1 MGTNKAIFNSELL
14 CLKDVSEDSKDVSEY
29 SFSIPTYQ
37 RPYVWG
43 DEQLKK
49 IIDDFYK
56 SYLQDPEK
64 PYYISTLITKDS
76 TLITKD
82 NGENGKQAELIDG
95 QQRFTTLWLIALVI
109 SRQTKDSDIKK
120 FLKKD
125 NKLRLSFEIRSEVY
139 DYLNYLLE
147 EDQQAK
153 DKVVKDVESYP
164 YLENITKAVKSI
176 DGFLRDALTA
186 GNDNDSFEDELENFG
201 NFIYSK
207 VFFIK
212 NTTPPN
218 TDLNKLFSTINNSG
232 VQLEQS
238 DIVKANLLKV
248 IGEEKVL
255 YSKIWE
261 ACENMNNFFERNA
274 RTSFPAS
281 KWESIDLTKYVEFSA
296 ATFEYSTDTPNSNGE
311 KNSCF
316 KIDDIDINAK
326 DNYPFNKK
334 TYEDES
340 NHNSEDIYCRSIIS
354 FEQLL
359 LHAYRLHLKAENK
372 EDFTGTFHTNR
383 LIEVFKELE
392 NRSDSEEVKRFI
404 KLLWK
409 VRYLFDKYIIKWV
422 SDTNTKNETLE
433 IVNFTRNENSYYSRT
448 NYEKSNNLMLQS
460 VLYFTGDYLRQYWLS
475 SYLDYLY
482 YNHNDKTP
490 KCKTHL
496 DYLESLDNIFSLTKN
511 LTNKELSWKMMN
523 QIDDFESDLNIEGY
537 LEQAHGTG
545 FKHYWFYKLEYI
557 LWKNWGKTDGEKFKT
572 DDEKFKNYRIT
583 SKNSVEHIYPQ
594 NPENE
599 TQNPKLAAEDL
610 NSFGNLVLLSVSQNS
625 EYSNKPFS
633 VKKSMFQEKRDSYDT
648 LKSFYIFSND
658 EWDKDKICEHRC
670 KMIGKILKHYKI
682 DGKMKTACKILYK

>member
-1 MGTNKAIFNSELL
+1 MTTNRAMFNSELL
-14 CLKDVSEDSKDVSEY
+14 CLKDVSEY
-29 SFSIPTYQ
+29 NFSIPTYQ

-56 SYLQDPEK
+56 SYLQDKEA
-64 PYYISTLITKDS
+64 PYYISTLITKDN
-76 TLITKD
+76 D
-82 NGENGKQAELIDG
+82 ENGKQSELIDG

-109 SRQTKDSDIKK
+109 SRLTEGSDIEQ
-120 FLKKD
+120 FIKKD
-125 NKLRLSFEIRSEVY
+125 DKLRLSFEIRNEVY

-147 EDQQAK
+147 ESQQTK
-153 DKVVKDVESYP
+153 SKVVKDIESYP

-176 DGFLRDALTA
+176 EGFLRDALSA
-186 GNDNDSFEDELENFG
+186 RNDNNSFKDELKKFG

-232 VQLEQS
+232 MQLEQA

-248 IGEEKVL
+248 IGDEKVM

-281 KWESIDLTKYVEFSA
+281 DWNKIYLTKFVEFSSD
-296 ATFEYSTDTPNSNGE
+296 TFKYSTDIQNSAGE
-311 KNSCF
+311 LTSGF
-316 KIDDIDINAK
+316 RIEDIDINEIG
-326 DNYPFNKK
+326 DYTFDKK
-334 TYEDES
+334 TYENES
-340 NHNSEDIYCRSIIS
+340 NRDSGEIYCRSIIS

-359 LHAYRLHLKAENK
+359 LHAYRLHLKAEKK
-372 EDFTGTFHTNR
+372 EDFKGTFHTNR
-383 LIEVFKELE
+383 LIEIFKELE
-392 NRSDSEEVKRFI
+392 NRNDSEEVKRFI

-433 IVNFTRNENSYYSRT
+433 IVNFTRNEKSYYSRT
-448 NYEKSNNLMLQS
+448 NYEKSNTLILQS

-475 SYLDYLY
+475 SYLDYIY
-482 YNHNDKTP
+482 YNHNDEAP
-490 KCKTHL
+490 NCKKHL
-496 DYLESLDNIFSLTKN
+496 DYLERLDNIFSLTKN
-511 LTNKELSWKMMN
+511 LTDKELSWKMMN
-523 QIDDFESDLNIEGY
+523 QSDGFEFDFNIKDY
-537 LEQAHGTG
+537 LEQSNGTG

-557 LWKNWGKTDGEKFKT
+557 LWKNWINR
-572 DDEKFKNYRIT
+572 DDLRFRNYRIT

-594 NPENE
+594 NPKNE
-599 TQNPKLAAEDL
+599 IENPKLETDVL

-625 EYSNKPFS
+625 EYSNKS
-633 VKKSMFQEKRDSYDT
+633 VIVKKSMFQEKSDAYAT
-648 LKSFYIFSND
+648 LKSQYIFNND
-658 EWDKDKICEHRC
+658 KWDKEGIEKHRKEMIDKILEHYSTDC
-670 KMIGKILKHYKI
+670 K
-682 DGKMKTACKILYK
+682 

>member
-1 MGTNKAIFNSELL
+1 METNRTIFNSELL
-14 CLKDVSEDSKDVSEY
+14 CLKDVSEY
-29 SFSIPTYQ
+29 NFSIPTYQ

-56 SYLQDPEK
+56 SYLQDKET
-64 PYYISTLITKDS
+64 PYYIS

-82 NGENGKQAELIDG
+82 NGENGKQSELIDG

-109 SRQTKDSDIKK
+109 SRLTEDSDIKM

-125 NKLRLSFEIRSEVY
+125 DKLRLSFEIRSEVY

-147 EDQQAK
+147 ENQQTK
-153 DKVVKDVESYP
+153 SKVVKDVESYP

-176 DGFLRDALTA
+176 DGFLRDALSA
-186 GNDNDSFEDELENFG
+186 RNGDLSFKDELKNFG
-201 NFIYSK
+201 DFIYSK

-281 KWESIDLTKYVEFSA
+281 DWNRINLTNFVEFSA
-296 ATFEYSTDTPNSNGE
+296 DTFKYSTDTPNSNGE

-316 KIDDIDINAK
+316 NIDDIDINAIG
-326 DNYPFNKK
+326 DYPFNKK
-334 TYEDES
+334 TYEDE
-340 NHNSEDIYCRSIIS
+340 NNRDSEEIYCRSIIS

-359 LHAYRLHLKAENK
+359 LHACRLHLKAEKK
-372 EDFTGTFHTNR
+372 EDFKGTFHANR

-392 NRSDSEEVKRFI
+392 NRNDSDEVKRFI

-433 IVNFTRNENSYYSRT
+433 VVNFTRNEKSYYSRI

-482 YNHNDKTP
+482 YNHNDETP
-490 KCKTHL
+490 NCETHL
-496 DYLESLDNIFSLTKN
+496 NYLEHLDNVFSFTKKLTD
-511 LTNKELSWKMMN
+511 KELSWIMMN
-523 QIDDFESDLNIEGY
+523 QTDSFESDFNIVEY
-537 LEQAHGTG
+537 LKQANGTG

-557 LWKNWGKTDGEKFKT
+557 LWKNWEYRDVLN
-572 DDEKFKNYRIT
+572 FKNYRIT

-594 NPENE
+594 NPENLME
-599 TQNPKLAAEDL
+599 NPKLESEDL

-625 EYSNKPFS
+625 EYSNKS
-633 VKKSMFQEKRDSYDT
+633 VGVKKSMFQEKSDSYDT

-658 EWDKDKICEHRC
+658 KWDKDKIGEHR
-670 KMIGKILKHYKI
+670 KEMIKKILEHYKI
-682 DGKMKTACKILYK
+682 DD

>member
-1 MGTNKAIFNSELL
+1 METNRTIFNSELL
-14 CLKDVSEDSKDVSEY
+14 CLKDVSEY
-29 SFSIPTYQ
+29 NFSIPTYQ

-56 SYLQDPEK
+56 SYLQDKET
-64 PYYISTLITKDS
+64 PYYIS

-82 NGENGKQAELIDG
+82 NGENGKQSELIDG
-95 QQRFTTLWLIALVI
+95 QQRFTTLWLIALVV
-109 SRQTKDSDIKK
+109 SRLTEDSDIKK

-125 NKLRLSFEIRSEVY
+125 DELRLSFEIRSEVY

-147 EDQQAK
+147 ENQQTK
-153 DKVVKDVESYP
+153 GKVVKDVESYP

-176 DGFLRDALTA
+176 DGFLRDAISA
-186 GNDNDSFEDELENFG
+186 RNDKVSFKEELKNFG
-201 NFIYSK
+201 DFIYSK

-238 DIVKANLLKV
+238 DIVKANLLKI
-248 IGEEKVL
+248 IGEDKVL

-281 KWESIDLTKYVEFSA
+281 DWNRIDLTKFVEFSA
-296 ATFEYSTDTPNSNGE
+296 DTFKYSTETPSSNGE
-311 KNSCF
+311 RNSCF
-316 KIDDIDINAK
+316 KIDDVDINSIG
-326 DNYPFNKK
+326 DYPFNKK

-340 NHNSEDIYCRSIIS
+340 NRDSEEIYCRSIIS

-359 LHAYRLHLKAENK
+359 LHAYRLHLKAEKK
-372 EDFTGTFHTNR
+372 EDFKGTFHANR
-383 LIEVFKELE
+383 LIEVFKELVHR
-392 NRSDSEEVKRFI
+392 NDSEEVKRFI

-433 IVNFTRNENSYYSRT
+433 VVNFTRNEKSYYSRT

-460 VLYFTGDYLRQYWLS
+460 LLYFTGDYLRQYWLS

-482 YNHNDKTP
+482 YKHEDETP
-490 KCKTHL
+490 NCKTHL
-496 DYLESLDNIFSLTKN
+496 DYLEHLDNVFSLTKN
-511 LTNKELSWKMMN
+511 LTDKELSWKMMN
-523 QIDDFESDLNIEGY
+523 QTDGFESDFNIEEY
-537 LEQAHGTG
+537 LKQANGTG

-557 LWKNWGKTDGEKFKT
+557 LWKNWINR
-572 DDEKFKNYRIT
+572 DELRFKNYRIT

-594 NPENE
+594 NPENVME
-599 TQNPKLAAEDL
+599 NPKLEAEDL

-625 EYSNKPFS
+625 EYSNKS
-633 VKKSMFQEKRDSYDT
+633 VGVKKTMFQEKSDSYDT
-648 LKSFYIFSND
+648 LKSFYIFSN
-658 EWDKDKICEHRC
+658 EKWDKDKIGEHQ
-670 KMIGKILKHYKI
+670 KEMIDTILKHYKT
-682 DGKMKTACKILYK
+682 DDK

>member
-1 MGTNKAIFNSELL
+1 MEMNRTIFNSELL
-14 CLKDVSEDSKDVSEY
+14 CLKDVSEY
-29 SFSIPTYQ
+29 NFSIPTYQ

-56 SYLQDPEK
+56 SYLQDKET
-64 PYYISTLITKDS
+64 PYYISTLITKDN
-76 TLITKD
+76 D
-82 NGENGKQAELIDG
+82 ENGIQSELIDG

-109 SRQTKDSDIKK
+109 SRLTEDSDIKN

-125 NKLRLSFEIRSEVY
+125 DELRLSFEIRSEVY

-147 EDQQAK
+147 GNPQTK
-153 DKVVKDVESYP
+153 SKVVKDVESYP

-176 DGFLRDALTA
+176 DGFLRDALSA
-186 GNDNDSFEDELENFG
+186 RNDSLSFEDELKHFG

-212 NTTPPN
+212 NTTPPK

-238 DIVKANLLKV
+238 DIVKANLLKI

-274 RTSFPAS
+274 RTSFPGSAS
-281 KWESIDLTKYVEFSA
+281 DWEGIDLTKFVEFSVD
-296 ATFEYSTDTPNSNGE
+296 TFKYSTDSPTSNGE
-311 KNSCF
+311 SNSCF
-316 KIDDIDINAK
+316 KIDDIDINK
-326 DNYPFNKK
+326 IDDYPFNKK

-340 NHNSEDIYCRSIIS
+340 NRDSEEIYCRSIIS

-359 LHAYRLHLKAENK
+359 LHAYRIHLKAEKK
-372 EDFTGTFHTNR
+372 EDFKGTFHANR

-392 NRSDSEEVKRFI
+392 NRNDSEEVKRFI

-433 IVNFTRNENSYYSRT
+433 VVNFTRNENSYYSRT
-448 NYEKSNNLMLQS
+448 NYEKSSNLMLQS

-475 SYLDYLY
+475 SYLDYLC
-482 YNHNDKTP
+482 YNHDDEAPN
-490 KCKTHL
+490 CKAHL
-496 DYLESLDNIFSLTKN
+496 DYLEHLDNVFSLTKK
-511 LTNKELSWKMMN
+511 LTDKELSWKMMK
-523 QIDDFESDLNIEGY
+523 QTDGFESDFNIEEY
-537 LEQAHGTG
+537 LKQANGTA

-557 LWKNWGKTDGEKFKT
+557 LWKDLVKNKK
-572 DDEKFKNYRIT
+572 DDEKLKNYRIT

-599 TQNPKLAAEDL
+599 AECPKIGIDKL

-625 EYSNKPFS
+625 EYSNKS
-633 VKKSMFQEKRDSYDT
+633 VGVKKSMFKEKSDTYDT
-648 LKSFYIFSND
+648 LKSKYIFNND
-658 EWDKDKICEHRC
+658 KWDKDKIDEHRSN
-670 KMIGKILKHYKI
+670 MIEKILKHYSPEVV
-682 DGKMKTACKILYK
+682 

>member
-1 MGTNKAIFNSELL
+1 METNRTIFNSELL
-14 CLKDVSEDSKDVSEY
+14 CLKDVSEY
-29 SFSIPTYQ
+29 NFSIPTYQ

-56 SYLQDPEK
+56 SYLQDKET
-64 PYYISTLITKDS
+64 PYYIS

-82 NGENGKQAELIDG
+82 NGENGKQSELIDG
-95 QQRFTTLWLIALVI
+95 QQRFTTLWLIALVV
-109 SRQTKDSDIKK
+109 SRLTEDSDIKK

-125 NKLRLSFEIRSEVY
+125 DELRLSFEIRSEVY

-147 EDQQAK
+147 ENQQTK
-153 DKVVKDVESYP
+153 GKVVKDIESYP

-176 DGFLRDALTA
+176 DGFLRDAISA
-186 GNDNDSFEDELENFG
+186 RNDKVSFKDELKNFG
-201 NFIYSK
+201 DFIYSK

-238 DIVKANLLKV
+238 DIVKANLLKI
-248 IGEEKVL
+248 IGEDKVL

-281 KWESIDLTKYVEFSA
+281 DWNRIDLTKFVEFNA
-296 ATFEYSTDTPNSNGE
+296 DTFKYSTETPSSNGE
-311 KNSCF
+311 RNSCF
-316 KIDDIDINAK
+316 KIDDVDINSIG
-326 DNYPFNKK
+326 DYPFNKK

-340 NHNSEDIYCRSIIS
+340 NRDSEEIYCRSIIS

-359 LHAYRLHLKAENK
+359 LHAYRLHLKAEKK
-372 EDFTGTFHTNR
+372 EDFKGTFHANR
-383 LIEVFKELE
+383 LIEVFKELVHR
-392 NRSDSEEVKRFI
+392 NDSEEVKRFI

-433 IVNFTRNENSYYSRT
+433 VVNFTRNEKSYYSRT

-460 VLYFTGDYLRQYWLS
+460 LLYFTGDYLRQYWLS

-482 YNHNDKTP
+482 YKHEDETP
-490 KCKTHL
+490 NCKTHL
-496 DYLESLDNIFSLTKN
+496 DYLEHLDNVFSLTKN
-511 LTNKELSWKMMN
+511 LTDKELSWKMMN
-523 QIDDFESDLNIEGY
+523 QTDGFESDFNIEEY
-537 LEQAHGTG
+537 LKQANGTG

-557 LWKNWGKTDGEKFKT
+557 LWKNWINR
-572 DDEKFKNYRIT
+572 DELRFKNYRIT

-594 NPENE
+594 NPENVME
-599 TQNPKLAAEDL
+599 NPKLEAEDL

-625 EYSNKPFS
+625 EYSNKS
-633 VKKSMFQEKRDSYDT
+633 VGVKKTMFQEKSDSYDT
-648 LKSFYIFSND
+648 LKSFYIFSN
-658 EWDKDKICEHRC
+658 EKWDKDKIGEHR
-670 KMIGKILKHYKI
+670 KEMIDTILKHYKT
-682 DGKMKTACKILYK
+682 DDK

>member
-1 MGTNKAIFNSELL
+1 METNRTIFNSELL
-14 CLKDVSEDSKDVSEY
+14 CLKDVSEY
-29 SFSIPTYQ
+29 NFSIPTYQ

-56 SYLQDPEK
+56 SYLQDKET
-64 PYYISTLITKDS
+64 PYYIS

-82 NGENGKQAELIDG
+82 NGENGKQSELIDG
-95 QQRFTTLWLIALVI
+95 QQRFTTLWLIALVV
-109 SRQTKDSDIKK
+109 SRLTEDSDIKK

-125 NKLRLSFEIRSEVY
+125 DELRLSFEIRSEVY

-147 EDQQAK
+147 ENQQTK
-153 DKVVKDVESYP
+153 GKVVKDIESYP

-176 DGFLRDALTA
+176 DGFLRDAISA
-186 GNDNDSFEDELENFG
+186 RNDKVSFKDELKNFG
-201 NFIYSK
+201 DFIYSK

-238 DIVKANLLKV
+238 DIVKANLLKI
-248 IGEEKVL
+248 IGEDKVL

-281 KWESIDLTKYVEFSA
+281 DWNRIDLTKFVEFSA
-296 ATFEYSTDTPNSNGE
+296 DPFKYSTETPSSNGE
-311 KNSCF
+311 RNSCF
-316 KIDDIDINAK
+316 KIDDVDINSIG
-326 DNYPFNKK
+326 DYPFNKK

-340 NHNSEDIYCRSIIS
+340 NRDSEEIYCRSIIS

-359 LHAYRLHLKAENK
+359 LHAYRLHLKAEKK
-372 EDFTGTFHTNR
+372 EDFKGTFHANR
-383 LIEVFKELE
+383 LIEVFKELVHR
-392 NRSDSEEVKRFI
+392 NDSEEVKRFI

-433 IVNFTRNENSYYSRT
+433 VVNFARNEKSYYSRT

-460 VLYFTGDYLRQYWLS
+460 LLYFTGDYLRQYWLS

-482 YNHNDKTP
+482 YKHEDETP
-490 KCKTHL
+490 NCKTHL
-496 DYLESLDNIFSLTKN
+496 DYLEHLDNVFSLTKN
-511 LTNKELSWKMMN
+511 LTDKELSWKMMN
-523 QIDDFESDLNIEGY
+523 QTDGFESDFNIEEY
-537 LEQAHGTG
+537 LKQANGTG

-557 LWKNWGKTDGEKFKT
+557 LWKNWINR
-572 DDEKFKNYRIT
+572 DELRFKNYRIT

-594 NPENE
+594 NPENVME
-599 TQNPKLAAEDL
+599 NPKLEAEDL

-625 EYSNKPFS
+625 EYSNKS
-633 VKKSMFQEKRDSYDT
+633 VGVKKTMFQEKSDSYDT
-648 LKSFYIFSND
+648 LKSFYIFSN
-658 EWDKDKICEHRC
+658 EKWDKDKIGEHR
-670 KMIGKILKHYKI
+670 KEMIDTILKHYKT
-682 DGKMKTACKILYK
+682 DDK

>member
-1 MGTNKAIFNSELL
+1 METNRTIFNSELL
-14 CLKDVSEDSKDVSEY
+14 CLKDVSEY
-29 SFSIPTYQ
+29 NFSIPTYQ

-56 SYLQDPEK
+56 SYLQDKET
-64 PYYISTLITKDS
+64 PYYIS

-82 NGENGKQAELIDG
+82 NGENGKQSELIDG
-95 QQRFTTLWLIALVI
+95 QQRFTTLWLIALVV
-109 SRQTKDSDIKK
+109 SRLTEDSDIKK

-125 NKLRLSFEIRSEVY
+125 DELRLSFEIRSEVY

-147 EDQQAK
+147 ENQQTK
-153 DKVVKDVESYP
+153 GKVVKDIESYP

-176 DGFLRDALTA
+176 DGFLRDAISA
-186 GNDNDSFEDELENFG
+186 RNDKVSFKDELKNFG
-201 NFIYSK
+201 DFIYSK

-238 DIVKANLLKV
+238 DIVKANLLKI
-248 IGEEKVL
+248 IGEDKVL

-281 KWESIDLTKYVEFSA
+281 DWNRIDLTKFVEFSA
-296 ATFEYSTDTPNSNGE
+296 DTFKYSTETPSSNGE
-311 KNSCF
+311 RNSCF
-316 KIDDIDINAK
+316 KIDDVDINSIG
-326 DNYPFNKK
+326 DYPFNKK

-340 NHNSEDIYCRSIIS
+340 NRDSEEIYCRSIIS

-359 LHAYRLHLKAENK
+359 LHAYRLHLKAEKK
-372 EDFTGTFHTNR
+372 EDFKGTFHANR
-383 LIEVFKELE
+383 LIEVFKELVHR
-392 NRSDSEEVKRFI
+392 NDSEEVKRFI

-433 IVNFTRNENSYYSRT
+433 VVNFARNEKSYYSRT

-460 VLYFTGDYLRQYWLS
+460 LLYFTGDYLRQYWLS

-482 YNHNDKTP
+482 YKHEDETP
-490 KCKTHL
+490 NCKTHL
-496 DYLESLDNIFSLTKN
+496 DYLEHLDNVFSLTKN
-511 LTNKELSWKMMN
+511 LTDKELSWKMMN
-523 QIDDFESDLNIEGY
+523 QTDGFESDFNIEEY
-537 LEQAHGTG
+537 LKQANGTG

-557 LWKNWGKTDGEKFKT
+557 LWKNWINR
-572 DDEKFKNYRIT
+572 DELRFKNYRIT

-594 NPENE
+594 NPENVME
-599 TQNPKLAAEDL
+599 NPKLEAEDL

-625 EYSNKPFS
+625 EYSNKS
-633 VKKSMFQEKRDSYDT
+633 VGVKKTMFQEKSDSYDT
-648 LKSFYIFSND
+648 LKSFYIFSN
-658 EWDKDKICEHRC
+658 EKWDKDKIGEHR
-670 KMIGKILKHYKI
+670 KEMIDTILKHYKT
-682 DGKMKTACKILYK
+682 DDK

>member
-1 MGTNKAIFNSELL
+1 METKRTIFNSELL
-14 CLKDVSEDSKDVSEY
+14 CLKDVSEY
-29 SFSIPTYQ
+29 NFSIPTYQ

-56 SYLQDPEK
+56 SYLQDKET
-64 PYYISTLITKDS
+64 PYYISTLITKDN
-76 TLITKD
+76 D
-82 NGENGKQAELIDG
+82 ENGKQSELIDG

-109 SRQTKDSDIKK
+109 SRLTEDSDIKM

-125 NKLRLSFEIRSEVY
+125 DKLRISFEIRSEVY

-147 EDQQAK
+147 ENQQTK
-153 DKVVKDVESYP
+153 SKVVKDIESYP

-176 DGFLRDALTA
+176 DGFLRDAISA
-186 GNDNDSFEDELENFG
+186 RNDKVSFKDELKNFG
-201 NFIYSK
+201 DFIYSK

-238 DIVKANLLKV
+238 DIVKANLLKI
-248 IGEEKVL
+248 IGEDKVL

-281 KWESIDLTKYVEFSA
+281 DWNRIDLTKFVEFSA
-296 ATFEYSTDTPNSNGE
+296 DTFKYSTETPSSNGE
-311 KNSCF
+311 RNSCF
-316 KIDDIDINAK
+316 KIDDVDINSIG
-326 DNYPFNKK
+326 DYPFNKK

-340 NHNSEDIYCRSIIS
+340 NRDSEEIYCRSIIS

-359 LHAYRLHLKAENK
+359 LHAYRLHLKAEKK
-372 EDFTGTFHTNR
+372 EDFKGTFHANR
-383 LIEVFKELE
+383 LIEVFKELVHR
-392 NRSDSEEVKRFI
+392 NDSEEVKRFI

-433 IVNFTRNENSYYSRT
+433 VVNFTRNEKSYYSRT

-460 VLYFTGDYLRQYWLS
+460 LLYFTGDYLRQYWLS

-482 YNHNDKTP
+482 YKHEDETP
-490 KCKTHL
+490 NCKTHL
-496 DYLESLDNIFSLTKN
+496 DYLEHLDNVFSLTKN
-511 LTNKELSWKMMN
+511 LTDKELSWKMMN
-523 QIDDFESDLNIEGY
+523 QTDGFESDFNIEEY
-537 LEQAHGTG
+537 LKQANGTD

-557 LWKNWGKTDGEKFKT
+557 LWKNWINR
-572 DDEKFKNYRIT
+572 DELRFKNYRIT

-594 NPENE
+594 NPENVME
-599 TQNPKLAAEDL
+599 NPKLEAEDL

-625 EYSNKPFS
+625 EYSNKS
-633 VKKSMFQEKRDSYDT
+633 VGVKKTMFQEKSDSYDT
-648 LKSFYIFSND
+648 LKSFYIFSN
-658 EWDKDKICEHRC
+658 EKWDKDKIGEHR
-670 KMIGKILKHYKI
+670 KEMIDTILKHYKT
-682 DGKMKTACKILYK
+682 DDK

>member
-1 MGTNKAIFNSELL
+1 METNRTIFNSELL
-14 CLKDVSEDSKDVSEY
+14 CLKDVSGY

-56 SYLQDPEK
+56 SYLQDKEA
-64 PYYISTLITKDS
+64 PYYIS

-109 SRQTKDSDIKK
+109 SRLTEDSDIKK

-125 NKLRLSFEIRSEVY
+125 DELRLSFEIRSEVH

-147 EDQQAK
+147 ENQQAK

-176 DGFLRDALTA
+176 DGFLRDALSA
-186 GNDNDSFEDELENFG
+186 RNDNLSFKDELKNFG
-201 NFIYSK
+201 DFIYSK

-218 TDLNKLFSTINNSG
+218 TDLNELFSTINNSG

-238 DIVKANLLKV
+238 DIVKAKLLKV

-281 KWESIDLTKYVEFSA
+281 DWDRINLTKFVEFSA
-296 ATFEYSTDTPNSNGE
+296 DTFKYSTDTPTSNGE
-311 KNSCF
+311 NKRCF
-316 KIDDIDINAK
+316 KIDDIDINK
-326 DNYPFNKK
+326 EIGDYPFHKK

-340 NHNSEDIYCRSIIS
+340 NRDSEEIYCRSIIS

-359 LHAYRLHLKAENK
+359 LHAYRIHLKAEKK
-372 EDFTGTFHTNR
+372 EDFKGTFHANR

-392 NRSDSEEVKRFI
+392 NRNDSEEVKRFI

-409 VRYLFDKYIIKWV
+409 VKYLFDKYIIKWV

-433 IVNFTRNENSYYSRT
+433 VVNFTRNENSYYSRT

-475 SYLDYLY
+475 SYLDFLY
-482 YNHNDKTP
+482 YNHDDEAPN
-490 KCKTHL
+490 CKTHL
-496 DYLESLDNIFSLTKN
+496 DYLEHLDNIFSLTKN
-511 LTNKELSWKMMN
+511 LTDKELSWKMMN
-523 QIDDFESDLNIEGY
+523 QTDGFESDFNIEEY
-537 LEQAHGTG
+537 LKQANGTA

-557 LWKNWGKTDGEKFKT
+557 LWKSWINR
-572 DDEKFKNYRIT
+572 DEMRFKNYRIT

-599 TQNPKLAAEDL
+599 MENPKLQAEDL

-625 EYSNKPFS
+625 EYSNKS
-633 VKKSMFQEKRDSYDT
+633 VIVKKSMFQEKSDTYDT
-648 LKSFYIFSND
+648 LKSQYIFNND
-658 EWDKDKICEHRC
+658 KWDKDKIGKHR
-670 KMIGKILKHYKI
+670 KEMIEKISEHYKT
-682 DGKMKTACKILYK
+682 DDK

>member
-1 MGTNKAIFNSELL
+1 MGTNKTIFNSKLL
-14 CLKDVSEDSKDVSEY
+14 CLKDVSEY
-29 SFSIPTYQ
+29 SFIIPTYQ

-49 IIDDFYK
+49 LIDDFYK
-56 SYLQDPEK
+56 SYLQDRETPN
-64 PYYISTLITKDS
+64 YISTI
-76 TLITKD
+76 ITKD
-82 NGENGKQAELIDG
+82 NGENGEQSELIDG

-109 SRQTKDSDIKK
+109 SRLTKGSDINK

-125 NKLRLSFEIRSEVY
+125 DELRLTFEIRNEVY
-139 DYLNYLLE
+139 DYLNYLLDE
-147 EDQQAK
+147 SQQTK
-153 DKVVKDVESYP
+153 DKVVQDVESYP
-164 YLENITKAVKSI
+164 YLKNITKAVKSI
-176 DGFLRDALTA
+176 EGFLRDALSEKD
-186 GNDNDSFEDELENFG
+186 DNLSFEDELKGFG

-248 IGEEKVL
+248 IGQEKVL

-261 ACENMNNFFERNA
+261 TCENMNNFFERNA

-281 KWESIDLTKYVEFSA
+281 DWNSINLTKFVVFSKDI
-296 ATFEYSTDTPNSNGE
+296 FEYSVDTSNPNSE
-311 KNSCF
+311 KNSSF
-316 KIDDIDINAK
+316 KIGDIDINAI
-326 DNYPFNKK
+326 DDYPFNKK
-334 TYEDES
+334 TSENES
-340 NHNSEDIYCRSIIS
+340 NRDSEEIYCRSIIS
-354 FEQLL
+354 FLQLL

-372 EDFTGTFHTNR
+372 GDFEETFHSNR
-383 LIEVFKELE
+383 LIEIFKELE
-392 NRSDSEEVKRFI
+392 SRNDSEEVKRFFE
-404 KLLWK
+404 LLWK

-433 IVNFTRNENSYYSRT
+433 LVNFTRNEKSYYSRT

-482 YNHNDKTP
+482 YNHNDEVP
-490 KCKTHL
+490 VCKTHL
-496 DYLESLDNIFSLTKN
+496 DYLEHLDNVFSLTKN
-511 LTNKELSWKMMN
+511 LTDKELSWKMMN
-523 QIDDFESDLNIEGY
+523 QTDGFESEFNIEEY
-537 LEQAHGTG
+537 LKQANGTG

-557 LWKNWGKTDGEKFKT
+557 LWKNWENR
-572 DDEKFKNYRIT
+572 DESKFKNYRIT

-599 TQNPKLAAEDL
+599 MENPKLEAKYL

-625 EYSNKPFS
+625 EYSNKS
-633 VKKSMFQEKRDSYDT
+633 VGVKRSMFQEKSNSFDT
-648 LKSFYIFSND
+648 LKSFCIFSKD
-658 EWDKDKICEHRC
+658 KWDKDEIDEHR
-670 KMIGKILKHYKI
+670 KEMMDTILKYYKT
-682 DGKMKTACKILYK
+682 DDK